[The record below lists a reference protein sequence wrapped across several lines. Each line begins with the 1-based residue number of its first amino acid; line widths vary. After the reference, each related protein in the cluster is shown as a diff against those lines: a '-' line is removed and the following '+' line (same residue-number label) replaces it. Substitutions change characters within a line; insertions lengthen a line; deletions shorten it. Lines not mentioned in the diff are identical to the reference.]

1 MKMTAML
8 SFVTLLGLMT
18 PSLVTSFVPQ
28 FRPPRLGGWR
38 FASQAGVDYSELG
51 LTPKLAQMVDGL
63 RSLPDDKMRVKQVL
77 FLASQGKPM
86 SEELKTAENK
96 VPGCLS
102 VVHVHAT
109 LQEDGT
115 LTLQGDSDAQIT
127 KGLVNL
133 LVDGLSG
140 YLPSEIQNV
149 QPEFIS
155 FAGLGSSLTPGR
167 NNGFV
172 NMLAVIKRKA
182 HDFDPGSTPEL
193 PTPSSPAQSSA
204 PVKSRPA
211 GSGSDRSSLYD
222 AIIAK
227 TRVLK
232 PTKVTLDVLD
242 EEGSIFELTVVAE
255 CFEGLSGEKRTQL
268 VNTVM
273 RKEKQQAKELTIT
286 ALSPLEAAE

>member
-1 MKMTAML
+1 
-8 SFVTLLGLMT
+8 
-18 PSLVTSFVPQ
+18 
-28 FRPPRLGGWR
+28 
-38 FASQAGVDYSELG
+38 
-51 LTPKLAQMVDGL
+51 
-63 RSLPDDKMRVKQVL
+63 MRVKQVL